1 MMKRTNTLKV
11 VALFSIML
19 TFVSLILCK
28 PLTAIS
34 IIWVECFLMLALF
47 DYARYCKYRR
57 TKYEYRAI
65 MGAVVHAL
73 LMSIVAFYFFLYIL
87 IAQYYVKESCP
98 VFFYLLPV
106 CALLIHIFIAVK
118 QDMRYKLVDK

>member
-34 IIWVECFLMLALF
+34 TIWAECFFMLVLF
-47 DYARYCKYRR
+47 DYARYRKYMH
-57 TKYEYRAI
+57 TEYGYRAM
-65 MGAVVHAL
+65 MGAFVHAL
-73 LMSIVAFYFFLYIL
+73 LMSIVAFYFFLYTL
-87 IAQYYVKESCP
+87 IAQYYVEEQCP
-98 VFFYLLPV
+98 IFFYLLPV
-106 CALLIHIFIAVK
+106 GVLLVHILIAVR
-118 QDMRYKLVDK
+118 QDMKYELVNK